1 MRLSAVLDG
10 CSVVHTRGDLN
21 APISGITLD
30 SRQVSPGFIF
40 VAIRGFKTDGN
51 RFVADAIARGA
62 VAIVSALP
70 GEDYPATT
78 WIQVSD
84 EREALASL
92 SATFYEHPAGKL
104 HAIGVTG
111 TNGKTTTTYLI
122 EAILKAAGFPT
133 AVFGTIEYRGPGF
146 RFVADRTTPE
156 APELQAL
163 FARVV
168 EGGWNYAVMEVSS
181 HAIELK
187 RVQGLHFEI
196 AVFTNLTRDHLD
208 LHGDMRSYFLA
219 KKKLFT
225 GLAGSLPGVL
235 VLNADD
241 PHFEELKSIAPS
253 RVISYG
259 VDSPADVRPARY
271 DAMSSGNG
279 TEAIFDSPSGELRI
293 QSTALLGKPNLYNI
307 GAAIGAAIGLGLPAA
322 AIRDGIAS
330 MPGVPGR
337 FEPVFAGQNFRV
349 LVDFAHTDDALVRVL
364 QSVREITRGRVLVVF
379 GCGGDR
385 DRTKRP
391 LMGEAAIR
399 GSDFAVATSD
409 NPRSEDPLSILSE
422 VEVGLRRGGGIEGKN
437 YRLIPDR
444 REAIRYALKR
454 ASGGD
459 TVLVAGKGHEPYQI
473 IGGQSIPFD
482 DRAVARELLDELTAQ
497 PNR

>member
-1 MRLSAVLDG
+1 MRLSSVLGG
-10 CSVVHTRGDLN
+10 CSVVQTRGDLN
-21 APISGITLD
+21 TDVTGITLD
-30 SRQVSPGFIF
+30 SRQASRGSIF
-40 VAIRGFKTDGN
+40 AAIQGFKTDGN

-62 VAIVSALP
+62 SAIVSALP
-70 GEDYPATT
+70 GENHPDAT
-78 WIQVSD
+78 WIQVED
-84 EREALASL
+84 VRAALAGL
-92 SATFYEHPAGKL
+92 AATFYDHPARKL

-122 EAILKAAGFPT
+122 ESVLKAAGFPA

-146 RFVADRTTPE
+146 KFPADRTTPE
-156 APELQAL
+156 APELQGL

-168 EGGWNYAVMEVSS
+168 DGGWKHAVMEVSS

-187 RVQGLHFEI
+187 RVHGLHFEI

-219 KKKLFT
+219 KKQLFA
-225 GLAGSLPGVL
+225 GLDGTLPRVL

-241 PHFEELKSIAPS
+241 PQFEELKAIAPS
-253 RVISYG
+253 RVISYA
-259 VDSPADVRPARY
+259 VDGSADIRPSRY
-271 DAMSSGNG
+271 DAMSSGA
-279 TEAIFDSPSGELRI
+279 EAVFESPAGKLQI
-293 QSTALLGKPNLYNI
+293 QSATLLGKPNLYNI
-307 GAAIGAAIGLGLPAA
+307 GATIGTAIGLSLPAS
-322 AIRDGIAS
+322 AIMAGIAS

-337 FEPVFAGQNFRV
+337 FEPVLAGQSFRV

-409 NPRSEDPLSILSE
+409 NPRSEDPLAILAE
-422 VEVGLRRGGGIEGKN
+422 VEAGLKRAGGIEGTN

-444 REAIRYALKR
+444 REAIAYALKL
-454 ASGGD
+454 ASAGD

-473 IGGQSIPFD
+473 IGSKTFPFD
-482 DRAVARELLDELTAQ
+482 DRVVARELLNELTAST
-497 PNR
+497 NR